1 MLRNRRC
8 TPVPRPRTR
17 RACRKETA
25 RTTCAVCPS
34 DCICPRGPC
43 CRILRRPFSKM
54 VGAYPVRGAT
64 LWPPSPPNPT
74 PPPCEALP
82 CLLAAL
88 RGLLLYLLTIPCPRR
103 YTQYPRG
110 SALPAFA
117 TSFSSPGPRCRSDAR
132 ICATSGGDHASRSRD
147 SLVGSLYVRGRRLGK
162 HLHWAWPQPIDG
174 PAATFEGEFPPLFR
188 VCVHNNV
195 LHLHPS
201 HPCAV
206 DMVIYNG
213 LFARWLT
220 PSASSLKLFRRQP
233 RLFDDKI

>member
-117 TSFSSPGPRCRSDAR
+117 TSFPSPGPRCRSDAR

-195 LHLHPS
+195 HHLHPS